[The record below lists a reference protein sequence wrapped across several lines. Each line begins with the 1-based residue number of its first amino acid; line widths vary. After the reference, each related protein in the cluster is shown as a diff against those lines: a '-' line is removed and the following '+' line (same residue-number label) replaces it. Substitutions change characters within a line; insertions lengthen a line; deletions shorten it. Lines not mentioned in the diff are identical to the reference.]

1 MIFVMN
7 IEQRIQNLNA
17 RVQLDQEYDNDN
29 LIFLLVKVF
38 YEQLM
43 NYAED

>member
-1 MIFVMN
+1 MN

-17 RVQLDQEYDNDN
+17 RVQLNQEYDNDN

>member
-1 MIFVMN
+1 MN

-38 YEQLM
+38 YECF
-43 NYAED
+43 YKE

>member
-1 MIFVMN
+1 MIFVVN

-17 RVQLDQEYDNDN
+17 RVQLVQEYDNDN